1 MTCRFHDVPGLRD
14 KWASKRL
21 IGRLK
26 SRNENLA
33 FMVARLRPV
42 LPDAAG
48 DRRIRGGVGTLLS
61 VSDILTQNRM
71 GLALDYAE
79 FLIGKVAPV
88 MHFSGA

>member
-1 MTCRFHDVPGLRD
+1 MRCRFHDVLGLRD
-14 KWASKRL
+14 QQASKGL
-21 IGRLK
+21 IGRMK

-33 FMVARLRPV
+33 FMVARFRPV
-42 LPDAAG
+42 LPDGAG
-48 DRRIRGGVGTLLS
+48 NRFVRGGVEGMPFA
-61 VSDILTQNRM
+61 SDILTQNSM

>member
-1 MTCRFHDVPGLRD
+1 MMCRFHDVPGLRD

-48 DRRIRGGVGTLLS
+48 DRRVRVGSGTMPF
-61 VSDILTQNRM
+61 VSDILTQHRM
-71 GLALDYAE
+71 SLALDYAE

-88 MHFSGA
+88 MHFRGA